1 VSSEEETY
9 RRLAVELRLLEGT
22 AEALQ
27 SRINLVNAALAEL
40 RIASFTLEGIG
51 KEKENSSLFVPIGG
65 GSYIKA
71 KLESADKVIVGMGAG
86 VATERTIKEARG
98 NLEKRIGELE
108 KTRNTLQQQLTQAIG
123 RIQDGRSKLQEL
135 AVKLSEEE
143 EKNQRVRKTKKRT

>member
-1 VSSEEETY
+1 VSSEEETF

-27 SRINLVNAALAEL
+27 SRINLVNAALTEL
-40 RIASFTLEGIG
+40 RIASITLKGIE

-71 KLESADKVIVGMGAG
+71 KLDSADKIIMGMGAG
-86 VATERTIKEARG
+86 VATERTVKEAIE

-108 KTRNTLQQQLTQAIG
+108 KTRDTLQQQLNQVIDK
-123 RIQDGRSKLQEL
+123 IQDGRSKLEEL
-135 AVKLSEEE
+135 TAKLSEEE
-143 EKNQRVRKTKKRT
+143 KTNRVRKTEGRT

>member
-1 VSSEEETY
+1 MSSEEETF

-27 SRINLVNAALAEL
+27 SRINLVNAALTEL
-40 RIASFTLEGIG
+40 RIASITLKGIE

-71 KLESADKVIVGMGAG
+71 KLDSADKIIMGMGAG
-86 VATERTIKEARG
+86 VATERTVKEAIE

-108 KTRNTLQQQLTQAIG
+108 KTRDTLQQQLNQVIDK
-123 RIQDGRSKLQEL
+123 IQDGRSKLEEL
-135 AVKLSEEE
+135 TAKLSEEE
-143 EKNQRVRKTKKRT
+143 KTNRVRKTEGRT

>member
-1 VSSEEETY
+1 MSSEEETF

-27 SRINLVNAALAEL
+27 SRINLVNAALTEF
-40 RIASFTLEGIG
+40 RIASITLEGIE

-71 KLESADKVIVGMGAG
+71 KLESSDKVIMGLGAG
-86 VATERTIKEARG
+86 VASERTVKETKET
-98 NLEKRIGELE
+98 LERRIGELE
-108 KTRNTLQQQLTQAIG
+108 KTRNTLQQQLTQVIG

-135 AVKLSEEE
+135 TTKLSEEE
-143 EKNQRVRKTKKRT
+143 KTENVRKTKRRT

>member
-1 VSSEEETY
+1 MSSEEETY